1 MLSRLKA
8 SLLLLAMMGCTVVNA
23 DDSIAKSSNGHVPH
37 RTNTALVMNKN
48 MYEIQQDT
56 STIQF
61 RVDSP
66 FGDIWGNFG
75 DFEGSFFVLTNG
87 MHNQSAVVDINTDSL
102 HTDSSF
108 IETILKSEMF
118 FDVERCSSMRFVGS
132 SLEWF
137 NDSKGVLKGELT
149 INNVT
154 RQIAFYLELNVTRQ
168 IAFYLELVTP
178 DIGNEYSERIT
189 IKASTTI
196 KRSRFGIHTLSPA
209 VSDNVNI
216 FMNIDALK
224 QNTAVSMM

>member
-75 DFEGSFFVLTNG
+75 DFEGSFFVLTTNG

-154 RQIAFYLELNVTRQ
+154 RQIAFYLEL
-168 IAFYLELVTP
+168 VTP

-196 KRSRFGIHTLSPA
+196 KRSRFGIHTLLPA

>member
-23 DDSIAKSSNGHVPH
+23 DDSIAKPGIKHVPH
-37 RTNTALVMNKN
+37 RTDTALVMNRN
-48 MYEIQQDT
+48 MYQIQQDT

-61 RVDSP
+61 RVESP
-66 FGDIWGNFG
+66 FGDIWGSFE

-102 HTDSSF
+102 YVDSSF
-108 IETILKSEMF
+108 IKAILKSEMF
-118 FDVERCSSMRFVGS
+118 FDVEKCSSMRFVGS

-137 NDSKGVLKGELT
+137 NDRKGVLKGELT

-154 RQIAFYLELNVTRQ
+154 RQIAFYLEL
-168 IAFYLELVTP
+168 VTP
-178 DIGNEYSERIT
+178 DIENEYSERIT

-196 KRSRFGIHTLSPA
+196 KRSRFGIHTLLPA

-224 QNTAVSMM
+224 KNTAVSMI

>member
-1 MLSRLKA
+1 MLSTLKA
-8 SLLLLAMMGCTVVNA
+8 FLPLLAIMGCTVVNA
-23 DDSIAKSSNGHVPH
+23 DDSIAKHGNGHVPH
-37 RTNTALVMNKN
+37 RTHTALVMNRN
-48 MYEIQQDT
+48 MYQIQPDT

-66 FGDIWGNFG
+66 FGDIWGNFE
-75 DFEGSFFVLTNG
+75 DFDGSFFVLTNG

-137 NDSKGVLKGELT
+137 NDSKDVLKGELT

-154 RQIAFYLELNVTRQ
+154 RQIAFYLEL
-168 IAFYLELVTP
+168 VTP
-178 DIGNEYSERIT
+178 DIENEYSERIT

-196 KRSRFGIHTLSPA
+196 KRSRFGIHTLLPA

-224 QNTAVSMM
+224 QDTAVSML

>member
-154 RQIAFYLELNVTRQ
+154 RQIAFYLEL
-168 IAFYLELVTP
+168 VTP

-196 KRSRFGIHTLSPA
+196 KRSRFGIHTLLPA

>member
-154 RQIAFYLELNVTRQ
+154 RQIAFYLEL
-168 IAFYLELVTP
+168 VTP

>member
-118 FDVERCSSMRFVGS
+118 FDVERYSSMRFVGS

-149 INNVT
+149 IN
-154 RQIAFYLELNVTRQ
+154 NVTRQ

-196 KRSRFGIHTLSPA
+196 KRSRFGIHTLLPA